1 MKVADI
7 LQKKGSVII
16 TIKPTE
22 TIAALSQRL
31 RERRIGAA
39 IVSADG
45 QSVDGVISERDIAYG
60 LCIHKGEL
68 HAMPVSALMT
78 KAVITCAPG
87 DEIGIVASTML
98 SRNVRHL
105 PVKDG
110 ERLIG
115 MVSIRDVLNFRVDQL
130 QRETGALRAFAMQT
144 DREVQD
150 RLAARLPPGS
160 LVREQAPNEN
170 AAPGFPEAAFFCAR
184 CDLRR

>member
-7 LQKKGSVII
+7 LEIKGSTVI

-39 IVSADG
+39 IVSGNG
-45 QSVDGVISERDIAYG
+45 QTVDGVISERDIAYG
-60 LCIHKGEL
+60 LGVHKAEL

-78 KAVITCAPG
+78 KAVITCSP
-87 DEIGIVASTML
+87 DDNLGIVASTML

-105 PVKDG
+105 PVLDG
-110 ERLIG
+110 SRLIG

-130 QRETGALRAFAMQT
+130 QRETGLLRAFASQT
-144 DREVQD
+144 DREPQD
-150 RLAARLPPGS
+150 R
-160 LVREQAPNEN
+160 
-170 AAPGFPEAAFFCAR
+170 
-184 CDLRR
+184 